1 MKVQSSAARAAAIPF
16 AALAVLA
23 LSAVPAQAQ
32 WAYSVEQDEHGLEY
46 AKVSV
51 KDAAGAASI
60 YTECSRGLGTGLALI
75 LGASEN
81 MIAQYGGQTG
91 QILYRNDAGDE
102 ALVTVYYKPG
112 EGVLTLAAPDREEIE
127 AVWTLLGKAGDAVS
141 VRFTFPPFP
150 QVYEAAFTGEGA
162 AEALADLDAYCQ

>member
-1 MKVQSSAARAAAIPF
+1 MTMHSSAARAAVIPF

-23 LSAVPAQAQ
+23 LSAAPALAQ
-32 WAYSVEQDEHGLEY
+32 WAYSVEQDDHGLEY

-51 KDAAGAASI
+51 KDTAGTASI
-60 YTECSRGLGTGLALI
+60 YTECSKGLGTGLALI
-75 LGASEN
+75 LRASEN

-102 ALVTVYYKPG
+102 ALASVDYKPG
-112 EGVLTLAAPDREEIE
+112 EGILTLAAPDREEIE
-127 AVWTLLGKAGDAVS
+127 TAWALFGKAGEAVT

-150 QVYEAAFTGEGA
+150 QVYEVAFPAEGA
-162 AEALADLDAYCQ
+162 TQALADLDAYCQ